1 MAAMRIDDA
10 VPRRRGTKRAG
21 SHSGSLSTL
30 PFFDT
35 TVIFPHH
42 CGFNE
47 AGELGFVPMATQHAR
62 DGDAASPPVD
72 GDPTRLDG
80 PVGWRVAAATFLATF
95 TVFGVSYSFGA
106 FFGPMAD
113 EFGTDR
119 GTTAFFF
126 AITTFL
132 YFALGV
138 GTGHLADRHGPRP
151 VLITGTVFLVA
162 GLLATSRVPSIWL
175 GYLTYGLGVGVGVA
189 CAYVPMVAAVGGWFE
204 RQRTTALGFAVA
216 GIGVG
221 TLTVAPLAEWLIGR
235 YGWRTSYVILG
246 IGAAVLLTIAAVG
259 ATKPPQGQ
267 AAVDSPESLR
277 RVLRERREFW
287 VLYGAMTLVSVSL
300 FVPFVFLPDY
310 LDTEGISGP
319 AGWLIGLIGISSVVG
334 RLGLG
339 AMAAR
344 YSSMRLYV
352 GSFLVLGL
360 SFLIWI
366 LAGQSYAALLV
377 FAVVLGVAYGGFI
390 ALSPAVTAEVFGPVG
405 LGAVLGALYTA
416 AGIGGLIGPPA
427 MGWLIDGR
435 GYSTALLVA
444 MAFALA
450 ATATLTRLDT
460 GRGPDGGALRDS
472 QPTDRVGV
480 RHGPGDERS
489 RRGVGEGEGRHRSS
503 RLHTADRLRGHVRG
517 VGRHLPQGEEHEP
530 LPPV

>member
-1 MAAMRIDDA
+1 
-10 VPRRRGTKRAG
+10 
-21 SHSGSLSTL
+21 
-30 PFFDT
+30 
-35 TVIFPHH
+35 
-42 CGFNE
+42 
-47 AGELGFVPMATQHAR
+47 MATQHTHEGDDAR
-62 DGDAASPPVD
+62 STSSTDSD
-72 GDPTRLDG
+72 RLDG
-80 PVGWRVAAATFLATF
+80 PVAWRVATGTFLATF
-95 TVFGVSYSFGA
+95 TVFGVSYSFGS

-119 GTTAFFF
+119 GATAFFF

-138 GTGHLADRHGPRP
+138 GTGHLADRFGPRP
-151 VLITGTVFLVA
+151 VLLTGAVALVA

-175 GYLTYGLGVGVGVA
+175 GYLTYGVGVGIGVA

-235 YGWRTSYVILG
+235 YGWRTSYVVLAAG
-246 IGAAVLLTIAAVG
+246 SAVLLAVAAAG
-259 ATKPPQGQ
+259 ATKPPQGP
-267 AAVDSPESLR
+267 AGVDSPESLR
-277 RVLRERREFW
+277 RVLRERSEFW

-339 AMAAR
+339 ALASR
-344 YSSMRLYV
+344 YSSMRLYL
-352 GSFLVLGL
+352 GSFLVLAL

-366 LAGQSYAALLV
+366 VAGQSYAALVV
-377 FAVVLGVAYGGFI
+377 FTVVLGVAYGGFI

-435 GYSTALLVA
+435 GYTAALLVA

-460 GRGPDGGALRDS
+460 RQGA
-472 QPTDRVGV
+472 
-480 RHGPGDERS
+480 
-489 RRGVGEGEGRHRSS
+489 GE
-503 RLHTADRLRGHVRG
+503 
-517 VGRHLPQGEEHEP
+517 
-530 LPPV
+530 